1 MSRVRPRYLLVCGIF
16 LGSFAMFRLS
26 HLNMDVGYWNFFWA
40 LIWQGIGMGLIF
52 IPLTTVTNDPI
63 PVERMG
69 NATSIFNLMRN
80 IGASIGISMVQTIQ
94 TRHAQVHVSTLTAN
108 VTPSNLQAQGLVNG
122 MQSAMMAQGGADPAT
137 AHRMANGMI
146 ENMIRQQAAI
156 MSFNDAFW
164 CWELSFCACRRWSS

>member
-1 MSRVRPRYLLVCGIF
+1 MW
-16 LGSFAMFRLS
+16 RLS
-26 HLNMDVGYWNFFWA
+26 HLTLDVGYWNFFWA
-40 LIWQGIGMGLIF
+40 LIWQGIGMGLLF

-94 TRHAQVHVSTLTAN
+94 TRHQQVHVNDLTAN
-108 VTPSNLQAQGLVNG
+108 ITPSSLQAQGLVNG
-122 MQSAMMAQGGADPAT
+122 MKSMMMTQGGADPAT
-137 AHRMANGMI
+137 AQRMASGAI

-156 MSFNDAFW
+156 MSFNDVFW
-164 CWELSFCACRRWSS
+164 LLAIIFLGMLPLIFLMRPPKKKGGAVMMH